1 MPQKLLL
8 RYALIIDLCGN
19 WTWYEVEYQ
28 SVGSEVSAGGLSE
41 HLIIFFKTISTSFRW
56 ESGTYKDIT

>member
-41 HLIIFFKTISTSFRW
+41 HLIIFLKLSVLPFVGNLGRTKI
-56 ESGTYKDIT
+56 

>member
-8 RYALIIDLCGN
+8 RYALIVDLCGN
-19 WTWYEVEYQ
+19 WTWYVVENQ

-41 HLIIFFKTISTSFRW
+41 QLIIF
-56 ESGTYKDIT
+56 